1 MELVKVG
8 EKTYYIKNPTNVGV
22 YRIDENN
29 VYLIDT
35 GNDKDAGKKILK
47 IIDTQGWNVKGIV
60 STHSNADH
68 IGGNKLIQDRTGCPV
83 YAYGMEKCFTE
94 YPFMEPSFL
103 FGAFPFKDLKNKFL
117 LAKES
122 VITDINN
129 NLPEGLEYF
138 SLKGHFFD
146 MIGIKTDDDVYFLAD
161 SLVSEETIMKY
172 HLFFL
177 YDIREYLKTLD
188 FISNLD
194 GKDNLKLYEYEI
206 YNNVD
211 NANKLKDI
219 ISILDTDSKGVP
231 FLIIGNNVI
240 AGYAENITD
249 ERIRN
254 TINYYKNHRFKD
266 EVGIY
271 LGVVEDS
278 DEEFDEKVIYQ
289 ETIDE
294 IGLSSNL
301 KNIVSKSPL
310 FISAMLIGLVDGF
323 NPCAMWILLFLI
335 SMLLDVKNKNRK
347 WILGLTFI
355 ISSAAI
361 YFVFL
366 MSWLELSVFLNKVG
380 FIRLGISVCAI
391 ILGTISLVKFI
402 DSIGK
407 DGCVVVNKNNRKRI
421 ITSIKNIIKE
431 KSFILAVLGMMLLAC
446 SVNIIELFCSLGLPV
461 VFTQILSLNEV
472 SSGMRVIY
480 SLIYVLFFMIDD
492 LLVFFISMKTLEL
505 KAISNKYSKY
515 SSLIGG
521 LLMIIIGFLMI
532 YKPELLMFD
541 F

>member
-1 MELVKVG
+1 MKKFIFGIVVFFMFICCVFAD
-8 EKTYYIKNPTNVGV
+8 EKTLNL
-22 YRIDENN
+22 
-29 VYLIDT
+29 YLFYGD
-35 GNDKDAGKKILK
+35 
-47 IIDTQGWNVKGIV
+47 
-60 STHSNADH
+60 
-68 IGGNKLIQDRTGCPV
+68 GCPHCKQ
-83 YAYGMEKCFTE
+83 M
-94 YPFMEPSFL
+94 
-103 FGAFPFKDLKNKFL
+103 
-117 LAKES
+117 
-122 VITDINN
+122 
-129 NLPEGLEYF
+129 
-138 SLKGHFFD
+138 H
-146 MIGIKTDDDVYFLAD
+146 
-161 SLVSEETIMKY
+161 
-172 HLFFL
+172 
-177 YDIREYLKTLD
+177 EYLD
-188 FISNLD
+188 EYLD
-194 GKDNLKLYEYEI
+194 GKGNLKLYEYEI

-219 ISILDTDSKGVP
+219 IAILDTDSKGVP

-240 AGYAENITD
+240 TGYAENITD
-249 ERIRN
+249 EIIRN

-278 DEEFDEKVIYQ
+278 DEEFDENVVYQ

-472 SSGMRVIY
+472 SSTMRVIY

>member
-1 MELVKVG
+1 MKKFIFGIVVFFMFICCVFAD
-8 EKTYYIKNPTNVGV
+8 EKTLNL
-22 YRIDENN
+22 
-29 VYLIDT
+29 YLFYGD
-35 GNDKDAGKKILK
+35 
-47 IIDTQGWNVKGIV
+47 
-60 STHSNADH
+60 
-68 IGGNKLIQDRTGCPV
+68 GCPHCKQ
-83 YAYGMEKCFTE
+83 M
-94 YPFMEPSFL
+94 
-103 FGAFPFKDLKNKFL
+103 
-117 LAKES
+117 
-122 VITDINN
+122 
-129 NLPEGLEYF
+129 
-138 SLKGHFFD
+138 H
-146 MIGIKTDDDVYFLAD
+146 
-161 SLVSEETIMKY
+161 
-172 HLFFL
+172 
-177 YDIREYLKTLD
+177 EYLD
-188 FISNLD
+188 EYLD
-194 GKDNLKLYEYEI
+194 GKGNLKLYEYEI

-219 ISILDTDSKGVP
+219 IAILDTDSKGVP

-240 AGYAENITD
+240 TGYAENITD
-249 ERIRN
+249 EIIRN

-278 DEEFDEKVIYQ
+278 DEEFDENVVYQ

-310 FISAMLIGLVDGF
+310 FIGAMLIGLVDGF

-335 SMLLDVKNKNRK
+335 SMLLDVKNKKRK

-472 SSGMRVIY
+472 SSTMRVIY

>member
-1 MELVKVG
+1 MKKFIFGIVVFFMFICCVFAD
-8 EKTYYIKNPTNVGV
+8 EKTLNL
-22 YRIDENN
+22 
-29 VYLIDT
+29 YLFYGD
-35 GNDKDAGKKILK
+35 
-47 IIDTQGWNVKGIV
+47 
-60 STHSNADH
+60 
-68 IGGNKLIQDRTGCPV
+68 GCPHCKQ
-83 YAYGMEKCFTE
+83 M
-94 YPFMEPSFL
+94 
-103 FGAFPFKDLKNKFL
+103 
-117 LAKES
+117 
-122 VITDINN
+122 
-129 NLPEGLEYF
+129 
-138 SLKGHFFD
+138 H
-146 MIGIKTDDDVYFLAD
+146 
-161 SLVSEETIMKY
+161 
-172 HLFFL
+172 
-177 YDIREYLKTLD
+177 EYLD
-188 FISNLD
+188 EYLD
-194 GKDNLKLYEYEI
+194 GKGNLKLYEYEI

-219 ISILDTDSKGVP
+219 IAILDTDSKGVP

-240 AGYAENITD
+240 TGYAENITD
-249 ERIRN
+249 EIIRN

-278 DEEFDEKVIYQ
+278 DEEFDENVVYQ

-310 FISAMLIGLVDGF
+310 FIGAMLIGLVDGF

-472 SSGMRVIY
+472 SSTMRVIY

>member
-1 MELVKVG
+1 MKKFIFGIVVFFMFICCVFAD
-8 EKTYYIKNPTNVGV
+8 EKTLNL
-22 YRIDENN
+22 
-29 VYLIDT
+29 YLFYGD
-35 GNDKDAGKKILK
+35 
-47 IIDTQGWNVKGIV
+47 
-60 STHSNADH
+60 
-68 IGGNKLIQDRTGCPV
+68 GCPHCKQ
-83 YAYGMEKCFTE
+83 M
-94 YPFMEPSFL
+94 
-103 FGAFPFKDLKNKFL
+103 
-117 LAKES
+117 
-122 VITDINN
+122 
-129 NLPEGLEYF
+129 
-138 SLKGHFFD
+138 H
-146 MIGIKTDDDVYFLAD
+146 
-161 SLVSEETIMKY
+161 
-172 HLFFL
+172 
-177 YDIREYLKTLD
+177 EYLD
-188 FISNLD
+188 EYLD
-194 GKDNLKLYEYEI
+194 GKGNLKLYEYEI

-219 ISILDTDSKGVP
+219 IAILDTDSKGVP

-240 AGYAENITD
+240 TGYAENITD

-278 DEEFDEKVIYQ
+278 DEEFDENVVYQ

-310 FISAMLIGLVDGF
+310 FIGAMLIGLVDGF

-335 SMLLDVKNKNRK
+335 SMLLDVKNKKRK

-366 MSWLELSVFLNKVG
+366 MSWLELSVFLNKGG

-472 SSGMRVIY
+472 SSTMRVIY

>member
-1 MELVKVG
+1 MKKFIFGIVVFFMFICCVFAD
-8 EKTYYIKNPTNVGV
+8 EKTLNL
-22 YRIDENN
+22 
-29 VYLIDT
+29 YLFYGD
-35 GNDKDAGKKILK
+35 
-47 IIDTQGWNVKGIV
+47 
-60 STHSNADH
+60 
-68 IGGNKLIQDRTGCPV
+68 GCPHCKQ
-83 YAYGMEKCFTE
+83 M
-94 YPFMEPSFL
+94 
-103 FGAFPFKDLKNKFL
+103 
-117 LAKES
+117 
-122 VITDINN
+122 
-129 NLPEGLEYF
+129 
-138 SLKGHFFD
+138 H
-146 MIGIKTDDDVYFLAD
+146 
-161 SLVSEETIMKY
+161 
-172 HLFFL
+172 
-177 YDIREYLKTLD
+177 EYLD
-188 FISNLD
+188 EYLD
-194 GKDNLKLYEYEI
+194 GKGNLKLYEYEI

-219 ISILDTDSKGVP
+219 IAILDTDSKGVP

-240 AGYAENITD
+240 TGYAENITD
-249 ERIRN
+249 EIIRN

-278 DEEFDEKVIYQ
+278 DEEFDENVVYQ

-461 VFTQILSLNEV
+461 VFTQMLSLNEV
-472 SSGMRVIY
+472 SSTMRVIY
-480 SLIYVLFFMIDD
+480 SLIYILFFMIDD